1 MQKLQQSPGL
11 NLGRGCFIAFAV
23 LWTGMSC
30 MFFLAGL
37 GAVVLAFG
45 ASESPGPVMLSLLFP
60 LVSLLFVA
68 IGIGLL
74 VFAVRPLIAAARV
87 NKPEIA
93 LSNASPRIGED
104 LVLTYRQTF
113 KRATDVA
120 SIALQ
125 LIFRESATYQ
135 RGTDSVTVT
144 DDKVIQQ
151 FDYPGRRYEAGEPFN
166 VRREVRIPDDAMHS
180 FTATHNKLL
189 WFIRAQ
195 IKMQGWPDF
204 VEEYALTVLPEMT
217 R

>member
-11 NLGRGCFIAFAV
+11 NLARGCFIAFAV
-23 LWTGMSC
+23 IWTGFSC
-30 MFFLAGL
+30 VFLLAGL
-37 GAVVLAFG
+37 SAVVVAFG
-45 ASESPGPVMLSLLFP
+45 ASESAGPVWLSFLFP
-60 LVSLLFVA
+60 LVALLFVA
-68 IGIGLL
+68 IGIGLF

-93 LSNASPRIGED
+93 LSNATPRVGEE
-104 LVLTYRQTF
+104 LTLTYRQTF

-151 FDYPGRRYEAGEPFN
+151 FDYPGRRYEAGELFN
-166 VRREVRIPDDAMHS
+166 VRRNVMIPDDAMHS
-180 FTATHNKLL
+180 FAATHNKLL
-189 WFIRAQ
+189 WLIRAQ

-204 VEEYALTVLPEMT
+204 VEEYALTVLPEMA